1 MLDLVWSFQN
11 NVCTCI
17 YIRIYI
23 IAAEMEDLHTVQLTA
38 IFDIQSQCKAHCRTT
53 STDTALPPNLAPLP
67 APCSSLPLMRLGV
80 PDTCAPPHL
89 LKILYQPKK
98 VFRKIKHLFFG
109 ILFVHDDMLFVG
121 QALLDLSVGWTRVLK
136 GTYQLYIILAFL

>member
-11 NVCTCI
+11 NHVCTCI
-17 YIRIYI
+17 YII
-23 IAAEMEDLHTVQLTA
+23 IHIRAAKIEDLHTVQSTA
-38 IFDIQSQCKAHCRTT
+38 NFDIQSQCKAHCHAGQHRRTQ
-53 STDTALPPNLAPLP
+53 PPYP
-67 APCSSLPLMRLGV
+67 PCSSLPLMRLGV
-80 PDTCAPPHL
+80 PDTCAPPTHL

-136 GTYQLYIILAFL
+136 GTYQLYIILTFL

>member
-1 MLDLVWSFQN
+1 M
-11 NVCTCI
+11 
-17 YIRIYI
+17 
-23 IAAEMEDLHTVQLTA
+23 
-38 IFDIQSQCKAHCRTT
+38 
-53 STDTALPPNLAPLP
+53 
-67 APCSSLPLMRLGV
+67 

-89 LKILYQPKK
+89 LKILYLPQK